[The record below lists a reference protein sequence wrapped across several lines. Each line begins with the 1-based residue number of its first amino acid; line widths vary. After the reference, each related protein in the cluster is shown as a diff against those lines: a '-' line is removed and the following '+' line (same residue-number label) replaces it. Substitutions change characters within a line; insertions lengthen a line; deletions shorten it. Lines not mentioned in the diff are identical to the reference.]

1 MPRLETVDAG
11 FGIDAMTLEA
21 RETATVTAQQYGF
34 MEDTS
39 AADFDRLNDRVMNRH
54 EAAIES
60 LIPVASYI
68 PERAEKK
75 SLIRPQKP
83 STQSSKLRP
92 MLIFESAE
100 LATVL
105 ASVPDGP
112 PMRFT
117 WRKVT
122 RRVLRSQGPERIAPE
137 WWQLGEG
144 GCPRDY
150 YVIEDEVGRRY
161 WIYREGLYGETGDA
175 QPKWFVHG
183 LSA

>member
-1 MPRLETVDAG
+1 M
-11 FGIDAMTLEA
+11 
-21 RETATVTAQQYGF
+21 VTAAVKLHQYGF

-39 AADFDRLNDRVMNRH
+39 VADFDRLNDRVMNRH
-54 EAAIES
+54 DAALEGLVAVES
-60 LIPVASYI
+60 YV

-75 SLIRPQKP
+75 SYKRVESPAPLPTR
-83 STQSSKLRP
+83 LRP
-92 MLIFESAE
+92 LLILETPETAS
-100 LATVL
+100 VI

-137 WWQLGEG
+137 WWQLSVEQQ
-144 GCPRDY
+144 PRDY
-150 YVIEDEVGRRY
+150 YVIEDDEGRRY
-161 WIYREGLYGETGDA
+161 WIYREGLYGETGER